1 MCYRLTYDFGSGSV
15 KAALSDREFRL
26 CGMENEPY
34 PTYFPRLGFAEQ
46 RPDEQWQ
53 AMCAATR
60 RLLARTG
67 IAPEAIEGIAM
78 AQTGTTII
86 FSDETGRPL
95 SNCVMWMDGRADRQA
110 QELNARLGEKRFSGK
125 NVYAK
130 LLWFLQ
136 NRPELVEHAA
146 HMTDVSS
153 LLFYRMTGQWACEL
167 TGARSSGL
175 LDVEHRCWDEA
186 MFGLIGLPRH
196 LAAERIVT
204 ATELV
209 GALTEQAAQALGLR
223 AGIAVFGGCVDHA
236 TAMLGTGCIR
246 PGDAHIY
253 IGTSAWLA
261 VGTAADDPAP
271 GRMPSPVPGMRYHFY
286 DTDSGG
292 SSIDYL
298 LHTYY
303 AKEAAQGGDVFA
315 EMNREITLAQRE
327 GDRENVLFLPF
338 LAGASAPVSNVTV
351 RGTLLNLT
359 RSTERRHIA
368 RAVMEGVCFNLRWMR
383 DMHAA
388 EHGWN
393 INFLRGIG
401 GGMQSAVFTQMLAD
415 VLDTPLT
422 PLEGPRFAGN
432 LGLQA
437 CIEIGLG
444 QAADFSVL
452 DRVVRCGK
460 TCLPDRQQQARYHR
474 LYSFFREG
482 YACTEGLYRR
492 LNAEAN

>member
-1 MCYRLTYDFGSGSV
+1 MKYRLTYDFGSGSV
-15 KAALSDREFRL
+15 KAALSDQNFRL
-26 CGMENEPY
+26 CGVENEPY
-34 PTYFPRLGFAEQ
+34 ATYFPQLGFAEQ
-46 RPDEQWQ
+46 KPEEQWQ
-53 AMCAATR
+53 AMCEATR
-60 RLLARTG
+60 RLMERTG
-67 IAPEAIEGIAM
+67 VSPWEIEGIAM

-86 FSDETGRPL
+86 FTDETGRPL

-110 QELNARLGEKRFSGK
+110 QEINARLGEKRFSGK

-136 NRPELVEHAA
+136 NRPELVSDAA
-146 HMTDVSS
+146 HMADVSS
-153 LLFYRMTGQWACEL
+153 LLFFRMTGQWACEL

-175 LDVEHRCWDEA
+175 LDVKRRRWDEP
-186 MFGLIGLPRH
+186 MFELIGFPRR
-196 LAAERIVT
+196 LVAERILT
-204 ATELV
+204 ATEAV
-209 GALTEQAAQALGLR
+209 GALTPQAAQELHLR
-223 AGIAVFGGCVDHA
+223 PGIMVFGGCVDHA
-236 TAMLGTGCIR
+236 TAMLGTGCIH

-261 VGTAADDPAP
+261 VCTAAEDPKP
-271 GRMPSPVPGMRYHFY
+271 GRMPSPVPGQCYHFY

-303 AKEAAQGGDVFA
+303 GKEAAEGRDVFA
-315 EMNREITLAQRE
+315 EMNREIGLAQKE

-338 LAGASAPVSNVTV
+338 LAGASAPISNVSV
-351 RGTLLNLT
+351 RATMLNLT

-383 DMHAA
+383 DVHAS

-393 INFLRGIG
+393 VNHLRGIG
-401 GGMQSAVFTQMLAD
+401 GGMQSATFVQMLAD
-415 VLDTPLT
+415 VLNTPLT

-444 QAADFSVL
+444 RAADFGVL
-452 DRVVRCGK
+452 DAVVRCGK
-460 TCLPDRQQQARYHR
+460 TVRPDREKQRRYDR
-474 LYSFFREG
+474 LYSLFREG

-492 LNAEAN
+492 LNAEAD